1 MLQKLIIMT
10 YSRTKIMATV
20 GPACSNIDI
29 LEKMIHKGV
38 NLFRLNFSHGT
49 HSEHLQVI
57 ESVHA
62 LNDKLNTHVAV
73 LADLQGPKIR
83 IGEVEN
89 NSVNLINGNDI
100 EIVTSQCLSN
110 DRRLFI
116 HYPEFPKDVKP
127 GDQVLIDDGKIM
139 LEVKQ
144 TNQLNSVKARVV
156 HGGILSSKKGVN
168 LPNTKISQPSLT
180 AKDLDDAMFALKHHV
195 DWIALSFVRKPQ
207 DILDLREL
215 VNRISPATRVIAK
228 IEKPEALE
236 VLDEIIE
243 VSHGIM
249 IARGDLG
256 VEVSFNKLPMIQK
269 NIIRKCIIQAK
280 PVVIATQMMESM
292 ITNFRPTRAETNDV
306 ANAVLD
312 GADCLM
318 LSGET
323 SVGNFPVGVIENMK
337 QIITWTE
344 KHGFT
349 YIRESLPK
357 TSSKNFLPDSICNHA
372 SLMAEQS
379 HASALVSFTHSGY
392 TTARISSHRPSANI
406 FAFSN
411 NRKILNSLSILWGV
425 RQYYLKTYEN
435 INQAI
440 DHSVKILKDSGMI
453 QKNDVIIHLGS
464 IPLNM
469 RGQTNMV
476 KISYLE

>member
-1 MLQKLIIMT
+1 
-10 YSRTKIMATV
+10 
-20 GPACSNIDI
+20 
-29 LEKMIHKGV
+29 
-38 NLFRLNFSHGT
+38 
-49 HSEHLQVI
+49 
-57 ESVHA
+57 
-62 LNDKLNTHVAV
+62 
-73 LADLQGPKIR
+73 
-83 IGEVEN
+83 
-89 NSVNLINGNDI
+89 
-100 EIVTSQCLSN
+100 
-110 DRRLFI
+110 
-116 HYPEFPKDVKP
+116 
-127 GDQVLIDDGKIM
+127 
-139 LEVKQ
+139 
-144 TNQLNSVKARVV
+144 
-156 HGGILSSKKGVN
+156 
-168 LPNTKISQPSLT
+168 
-180 AKDLDDAMFALKHHV
+180 
-195 DWIALSFVRKPQ
+195 
-207 DILDLREL
+207 
-215 VNRISPATRVIAK
+215 
-228 IEKPEALE
+228 
-236 VLDEIIE
+236 
-243 VSHGIM
+243 M

-280 PVVIATQMMESM
+280 PVVIATRMMESM